1 MCKPPGR
8 TGAHSQRAS
17 HTWARLLQV
26 LSVTLVNVAGG
37 ASAATTLPV
46 DAYGAPAPP
55 ALARAA
61 RTLRANDTAYLHYKP
76 SSGSQLFEEGS
87 AYGTL
92 PGSMRAHLNI
102 GATFSGS
109 FTIYTRGGSINGHG
123 SAIPSGSG
131 RYETFRG
138 TLVVRGGTGRYAH
151 AHGVAGLYGRFDR
164 KTYDVIVQTEGGRL
178 SY

>member
-1 MCKPPGR
+1 MR
-8 TGAHSQRAS
+8 ILSMI
-17 HTWARLLQV
+17 V
-26 LSVTLVNVAGG
+26 LAGLAGG
-37 ASAATTLPV
+37 ASAATTLP
-46 DAYGAPAPP
+46 AGAWGA
-55 ALARAA
+55 AERSASAHAA
-61 RTLRANDTAYLHYKP
+61 RTLTANDTAYLKHKP

-109 FTIYTRGGSINGHG
+109 FTIYTRVGSINGHG
-123 SAIPSGSG
+123 NAVPSGSG

-138 TLVVRGGTGRYAH
+138 TLAVKGGTGRYAH

-164 KTYDVIVQTEGGRL
+164 KTYDIIVQTQGGRL